1 MKENIIGMA
10 LLSGISLSAAAH
22 NNHELASTHS
32 LASPEHALSTYQLA
46 FSSDLQK
53 AQYLTRYH
61 DAVLDVKDNYLVLM
75 LNQAQ
80 FAELQGNGAL
90 IFSRAQSNVL
100 PNGAPIINS
109 PVTSR
114 NQSAGQI
121 SGIPNFPCYPTL
133 AETQQIAQTLA
144 QTYPDFV
151 ELKHIGPS
159 WEKSQGLGGHDLTV
173 LVLKNKKKN
182 KWRKRPALYM
192 QGALHAREYTPG
204 AITLKFAKYLLENR
218 ETNADINWIMD
229 QREIHILLIANPD
242 GRVLAEQGQL
252 WRKNTN
258 TAYCALDDTMRG
270 VDLNRNFDFAW
281 AAPTGGSTDEQCAT
295 TYHGPTAA
303 SEPETQAIQAY
314 LKGLFKD
321 RRGDLLSDPA
331 PLNTQGVFLDLHSY
345 SRYVMWPW
353 SSELTSS
360 PNAEQ
365 LSMMG
370 HRMAAYNGYLAFQTN
385 KVFNAGGSAEGY
397 AYGQLGVAS
406 FSFELGNTFFESCA
420 NFEGEIFPNNLNAL
434 IYAAKVAK
442 RPYKMPA
449 GPQIDDLRLQG
460 AGSEAI
466 PAGTPVQIIATVADD
481 LFGRSLNGQLPPSEA
496 IQKVELTIKRK
507 GKRAKKRILLP
518 AADGVFDNVY
528 ESLNYTLDTHRW
540 RQGRYTLTFR
550 AQDANG
556 QWGPKYAKFLTIDNG
571 AVPGSVAPV
580 ADFVADCRRGVCGF
594 DGSVTQ
600 DDRNALTY
608 RWVLAGERFFG
619 VFHGEQVE
627 IDYHLAGNYQL
638 TLRVEDSH
646 GYRDTKT
653 VQLAL
658 DGIRPPVAQFSYQC
672 SGLTCEFDSS
682 ASTDPDG
689 EIVER
694 LWRMGESATYLPGA
708 KKATHTFNAPGE
720 YLISL
725 VVIDNDNEFHEVWQ
739 NITVTENK

>member
-1 MKENIIGMA
+1 MKKNVMGLA
-10 LLSGISLSAAAH
+10 LFGAISLSANAH
-22 NNHELASTHS
+22 SGHKETSTPS
-32 LASPEHALSTYQLA
+32 LAMTEHTLSTYQLA
-46 FSSDLQK
+46 FSSDAQK
-53 AQYLTRYH
+53 VQYLTRYH
-61 DAVLDVKDNYLVLM
+61 DAVLDVKDNYLVLT

-80 FAELQGNGAL
+80 FVELQGNGAL
-90 IFSRAQSNVL
+90 IFSRADTTGRAD
-100 PNGAPIINS
+100 GAPITNS
-109 PVTSR
+109 PMTARS
-114 NQSAGQI
+114 QSAGQT
-121 SGIPNFPCYPTL
+121 SGIPSFPCYPTL
-133 AETQQIAQTLA
+133 AETQQMAETLA

-159 WEKSQGLGGHDLTV
+159 WEKSQGLGGHDLNV

-204 AITLKFAKYLLENR
+204 ATTLKFAQYLLENR

-242 GRVLAEQGQL
+242 GRVLAEQGL
-252 WRKNTN
+252 SWRKNTN
-258 TAYCALDDTMRG
+258 TAYCALDDTLRG

-281 AAPTGGSTDEQCAT
+281 ASPIGGSTDEQCALR
-295 TYHGPTAA
+295 YHGPSAA

-331 PLNTQGVFLDLHSY
+331 PLNTQGVFLDLHSF
-345 SRYVMWPW
+345 SRFVMWPW
-353 SSELTSS
+353 SSELTPS
-360 PNAEQ
+360 PNGEQ

-370 HRMAAYNGYLAFQTN
+370 HRMAAYNDYLAFQTQEIF
-385 KVFNAGGSAEGY
+385 KVGGSADGY

-406 FSFELGNTFFESCA
+406 FTFELGNAFFESCA

-460 AGSEAI
+460 AGNEAI

-481 LFGRSLNGQLPPSEA
+481 IFGRSLTGQLPPSEA
-496 IQKVELTIKRK
+496 IRKVELTIKRK
-507 GKRAKKRILLP
+507 GKRGKRRILLP
-518 AADGVFDNVY
+518 AADGVFDTAR
-528 ESLNYTLDTHRW
+528 ESINYTLDTHRW

-550 AQDANG
+550 AQDASG
-556 QWGPKYAKFLTIDNG
+556 QWGPKHAKFLTIDNG
-571 AVPGSVAPV
+571 AMPGTVAPV
-580 ADFVADCRRGVCGF
+580 ADFVADCRKGICGF
-594 DGSVTQ
+594 NGSVTQ
-600 DDRNALTY
+600 DDRDALAY
-608 RWVLAGERFFG
+608 RWVLANDDFYA

-627 IDYHLAGNYQL
+627 IDYYYAGNYQL
-638 TLRVEDSH
+638 TLQVDDSH

-658 DGIRPPVAQFSYQC
+658 DGIRPPVAQFDYQC
-672 SGLTCEFDSS
+672 NGLTCEFDSS

-689 EIVER
+689 EIVQR
-694 LWRMGESATYLPGA
+694 LWRMGAQSTYLPGA
-708 KKATHTFNAPGE
+708 EKAVHTFSAPGE
-720 YLISL
+720 YGVAL
-725 VVIDNDNEFHEVWQ
+725 VVIDNDNEFNEVWQ
-739 NITVTENK
+739 TITVTENK

>member
-1 MKENIIGMA
+1 MKENILGMA
-10 LLSGISLSAAAH
+10 LLSAISLSAVAH
-22 NNHELASTHS
+22 SSHELTSTPPLTAS
-32 LASPEHALSTYQLA
+32 EHALSTYQLA
-46 FSSDLQK
+46 FSSDTQK
-53 AQYLTRYH
+53 VQYLTRFH
-61 DAVLDVKDNYLVLM
+61 DAILDVKDNYLVLM

-90 IFSRAQSNVL
+90 IFSRSDANEQVKRAQLTDL
-100 PNGAPIINS
+100 PATGRS
-109 PVTSR
+109 
-114 NQSAGQI
+114 QSADLE

-133 AETQQIAQTLA
+133 AETQQMAQTLA

-159 WEKSQGLGGHDLTV
+159 WEKSQGLGGHDLIV

-204 AITLKFAKYLLENR
+204 ATTLKFAKYLLENR

-281 AAPTGGSTDEQCAT
+281 ASPIGGSTGEQCAA
-295 TYHGPTAA
+295 TYHGPSAA

-331 PLNTQGVFLDLHSY
+331 PLNTQGVFLDLHSF
-345 SRYVMWPW
+345 SRFVMWPW
-353 SSELTSS
+353 SSELTPS

-370 HRMAAYNGYLAFQTN
+370 HRMAAYNGYLAFQT
-385 KVFNAGGSAEGY
+385 KEIFKTGGSADGY
-397 AYGQLGVAS
+397 AYGELGVAS
-406 FSFELGNTFFESCA
+406 FTFELGNTFFESCA

-442 RPYKMPA
+442 RPYRMPA
-449 GPQIDDLRLQG
+449 GPQINDLRLQG
-460 AGSEAI
+460 AGNEAI

-481 LFGRSLNGQLPPSEA
+481 IFGRSLTGQLPPSDA
-496 IQKVELTIKRK
+496 IRKVELTIKRK
-507 GKRAKKRILLP
+507 GKRAKRRIVLP
-518 AADGVFDNVY
+518 AADGVFDTVS
-528 ESLNYTLDTHRW
+528 ESINFTLDTHRW
-540 RQGRYTLTFR
+540 RKGRYTLTFR
-550 AQDANG
+550 AQDAAG
-556 QWGPKYAKFLTIDNG
+556 QWGPKYAKFLTIDNE
-571 AVPGSVAPV
+571 AMPGTVAPA
-580 ADFVADCRRGVCGF
+580 ADFVADCRKGVCSF

-608 RWVLAGERFFG
+608 RWVLAGERFLG

-627 IDYHLAGNYQL
+627 IDYRHAGNYQL
-638 TLRVEDSH
+638 TLQVDDSH
-646 GYRDTKT
+646 GFRDIKT

-682 ASTDPDG
+682 TSADPDG

-694 LWRMGESATYLPGA
+694 LWRMGESAPYLPGA
-708 KKATHTFNAPGE
+708 KKAVHTFSAPGD
-720 YLISL
+720 YLIAL
-725 VVIDNDNEFHEVWQ
+725 VVIDNDNEFNEVWQ
-739 NITVTENK
+739 TITVSENK